1 MIQIKNVKKIIS
13 RCEGFILKYIEDFF
27 IISGLILITIATFLL
42 SKIIG
47 MYVLGAILFGLGVF
61 FSRHPPTDRR

>member
-1 MIQIKNVKKIIS
+1 MLKVRNLV
-13 RCEGFILKYIEDFF
+13 FKYIEDFF
-27 IISGLILITIATFLL
+27 IISGLILIVIATFLL

-47 MYVLGAILFGLGVF
+47 IYVLGAILFGLGVF